1 MVKEEN
7 MQQVIYNPL
16 VLLHYLLILFNI
28 FIGTKIMFHFC
39 SNC

>member
-1 MVKEEN
+1 
-7 MQQVIYNPL
+7 MQHMIYSPL
-16 VLLHYLLILFNI
+16 VLFHYLLILFSI